1 MRHLSVPSDQTQAWL
16 GRCRSNGWLA
26 ETGVVEVDD
35 AHRGLPLNDTAPP
48 ENNACWEGF
57 PHVDMEPKTR
67 GPQHWREHLP
77 ENLQSLPESTWPG
90 SYETQGDVL
99 IVKLEE
105 EAQPHAK
112 AIATAM
118 LAHMP
123 NLRMVCA
130 DDGVKGDF
138 RVRDLDVI
146 LSRDGSTTTKT
157 TVRENDQQVD
167 VDPGEVYYSARLSHQ
182 RKKTYNEVQAFRQ
195 RLGRPVVVADPYAGV
210 GPAFVLMLK
219 QTDLLDGYLA
229 GDLNP
234 KAVELLEHNIA
245 RWTRK
250 NRTEFSP
257 ATVVCKDARAW
268 KDDPQ
273 LRGQADVV
281 LVNLPHDSFDHLPDL
296 FPLFTAE
303 GETLLRGWAIVE
315 RTSLESRPSQLEAL
329 VRAAGGR
336 PTNTVVSEIKD
347 FSTTR
352 CFVMFQ
358 TLIAWD

>member
-1 MRHLSVPSDQTQAWL
+1 MRHLGVPSDQTQVWL

-35 AHRGLPLNDTAPP
+35 AHRGLPLNETAPP
-48 ENNACWEGF
+48 EDDACWEGF

-77 ENLQSLPESTWPG
+77 DALQSLPESTWPG

-105 EAQPHAK
+105 EAQPYAE

-118 LAHMP
+118 LTQMP

-130 DDGVKGDF
+130 DGGVKGDF
-138 RVRDLDVI
+138 RVRDLDI
-146 LSRDGSTTTKT
+146 LLSRDGSTTTKT
-157 TVRENDQQVD
+157 TVRENDQEVD

-182 RKKTYNEVQAFRQ
+182 RKKTYDEVQAFQQ

-210 GPAFVLMLK
+210 GPAFVLMMKHTGLLK
-219 QTDLLDGYLA
+219 GYLA

-250 NRTEFSP
+250 NP
-257 ATVVCKDARAW
+257 AGFDPAIVVCKDARTW
-268 KDDPQ
+268 KDDPE
-273 LRGQADVV
+273 LRGQAEVV

-296 FPLFTAE
+296 FPLFVTE
-303 GETLLRGWAIVE
+303 GESLLRGWAIVE
-315 RTSLESRPSQLEAL
+315 RTSLESRPAQLESL
-329 VRAAGGR
+329 VRAAGGT

-352 CFVMFQ
+352 CFVVFQ
-358 TLIAWD
+358 TIIAWD